1 MNLKWKL
8 FHIIVFIFLLL
19 CFSNLLFLLWPA
31 TGFFNVPVVY
41 AQVPP
46 MRVEQ
51 TATVDYTPS
60 GPQVTYETRIV
71 NEGDRILSGIL
82 ITDVLPPQATLLY
95 FSNPEGANWLSTQK
109 QVNQKNL
116 LLWLNQEPFAP
127 GSVVRLTYVVQV
139 PPSSSDKIELKKGL
153 PIVRADELGELSYP
167 GQVSVLIDQSP
178 RPRSI
183 VTNEPLLLSTPAP
196 FPTPTPRPTDTP
208 MPMASPPAVADSP
221 ETSPTVVPA
230 QPSATLA
237 PTWTPLPI
245 PVPEAAGQTFLVIP
259 VLGVIVVVSATVIW
273 LLSKKKR

>member
-1 MNLKWKL
+1 VNSKWKL
-8 FHIIVFIFLLL
+8 LHHIVLMFLLL
-19 CFSNLLFLLWPA
+19 CFSNSLSFQWPA
-31 TGFFNVPVVY
+31 TGFFNFPVVY

-46 MRVEQ
+46 IRVEQ

-95 FSNPEGANWLSTQK
+95 FSNLEGTNWLSTQK
-109 QVNQKNL
+109 EVNQRHL

-127 GSVVRLTYVVQV
+127 GSVARLTYVVQI
-139 PPSSSDKIELKKGL
+139 PPSSSGTMEIKKDL
-153 PIVRADELGELSYP
+153 PIARADELGELSYP

-183 VTNEPLLLSTPAP
+183 ETNEPLLLSTPAP
-196 FPTPTPRPTDTP
+196 FPTPTPKPTDTP
-208 MPMASPPAVADSP
+208 MPAASPPAVADSP
-221 ETSPTVVPA
+221 ETSPTVVLA
-230 QPSATLA
+230 QPSPTLA